1 MKREDGGYAGNSKL
15 IDINIANGANECIDV
30 LKRIGSGK
38 LAATK
43 TTSLLASL
51 GRH

>member
-38 LAATK
+38 PAATK
-43 TTSLLASL
+43 TTSLASL